1 MENKDYKPVQIPTQ
15 SYELLKKY
23 CSENGYK
30 LGMFLDVL
38 IKKNCKIDEKRILR
52 VDTKNE

>member
-1 MENKDYKPVQIPTQ
+1 MENKNYKPIQIPIQ

-23 CSENGYK
+23 CVLNGYK

-38 IKKNCKIDEKRILR
+38 IKKNCKIEEKKILR
-52 VDTKNE
+52 VDTTHE